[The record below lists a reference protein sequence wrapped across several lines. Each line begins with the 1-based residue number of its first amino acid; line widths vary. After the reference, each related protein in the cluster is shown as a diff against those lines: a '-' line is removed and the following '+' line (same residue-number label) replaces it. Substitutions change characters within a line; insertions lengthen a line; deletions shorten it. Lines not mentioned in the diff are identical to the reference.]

1 MEVRISDCRLHYE
14 EAGSGEPLVLL
25 HGNGEDCGYFARQVE
40 YFSAKYRV
48 IALEM
53 CIRDRSLTERY
64 VNPETGAGKPV
75 LLHGVYS
82 WHSGKGVDE
91 GNIWGDYFY
100 MEALVRFWKD
110 WNPYW

>member
-1 MEVRISDCRLHYE
+1 M
-14 EAGSGEPLVLL
+14 
-25 HGNGEDCGYFARQVE
+25 
-40 YFSAKYRV
+40 
-48 IALEM
+48 
-53 CIRDRSLTERY
+53 ERY
-64 VNPETGAGKPV
+64 TNPETGAGRPV

-110 WNPYW
+110 WNLYW